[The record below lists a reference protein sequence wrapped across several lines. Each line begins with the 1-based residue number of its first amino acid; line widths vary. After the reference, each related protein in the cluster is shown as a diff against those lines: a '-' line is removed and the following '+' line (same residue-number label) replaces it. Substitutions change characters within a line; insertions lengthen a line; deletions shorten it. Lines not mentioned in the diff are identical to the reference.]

1 VKISKRDTYLRV
13 DDADA
18 RIAIYILDP
27 DQPSGC
33 IEWPLI
39 GWSVG
44 PEGRWPAVPANE
56 PDEKLEEA
64 IWADLYALW
73 DIDSWVFPD
82 GERCDDENLIA
93 AFGRRQ
99 PGKKPKSIASRR
111 KH

>member
-1 VKISKRDTYLRV
+1 MSTKAATYLSV

-56 PDEKLEEA
+56 PGEKEEEG
-64 IWADLYALW
+64 IWGDLYALW
-73 DIDSWVFPD
+73 DVDGWVFPD
-82 GERCDDENLIA
+82 GERCDDQALIA
-93 AFGRRQ
+93 AFARRQ
-99 PGKKPKSIASRR
+99 PGKPRSVASRR
-111 KH
+111 KR

>member
-1 VKISKRDTYLRV
+1 MSTKAATYLSV

-56 PDEKLEEA
+56 PGEKEEEG
-64 IWADLYALW
+64 IWGDLYALW
-73 DIDSWVFPD
+73 DVDGWVFPD
-82 GERCDDENLIA
+82 GERCDDQTLIA
-93 AFGRRQ
+93 ACARRQ
-99 PGKKPKSIASRR
+99 PGKPRSVASRR
-111 KH
+111 KR